1 MPPPIILIYTPAF
14 SNPNTEAVSKNISIT
29 APTST
34 FVNNY
39 LMPLVSQ
46 PVNVI
51 GNAFNRLQPSQYSAF
66 YEQSIELTTFLASMF
81 HASSLSYCCCNPEK
95 KVLCRYETPNIWA
108 QPYRYTFRLHPYDF
122 QIPAFRSDNNGF
134 ILGFDYPVIDG
145 WLVGCGGAYN
155 NDLMLWTDNVG
166 KASLNSGFLSLY
178 TEWTNDRFFCGM
190 LAMGGMD
197 SIHLDRQIQYLTVN
211 QTAKSFRRGYDVV
224 GQWKAGA
231 IFEPYGFVLCPYFKL
246 NYLYFHQN
254 NTVEHGADGADLIV
268 QGNTATTF
276 VSELA
281 LQLQKSF
288 YFHHGCIAPLVG
300 FIWYAEKPIHRENF
314 ISTFV
319 DQTVPFETIGYRSLR
334 NVYSFPMQLSA
345 TYKDCSFL
353 FGYAPKFAITTS
365 DKKEA
370 FSSIMRFKEVG
381 SKKIQ
386 ATTFVF
392 YTFRTRNLRAVN
404 TQALRRG
411 IASWAE
417 FVLGPTFGFENTRP

>member
-1 MPPPIILIYTPAF
+1 MLPDNRSERSRQQSDFKWGRYDLEINGSGQSDLIHATATATVVPGTTDLNVIFLPGIYAATTTYTFITADGGVTPGGSFLNVTGNQPAFKLDVQFLPNSVILTLMPPPIILIYTPAF

-268 QGNTATTF
+268 SRKYCNDFCQ
-276 VSELA
+276 
-281 LQLQKSF
+281 
-288 YFHHGCIAPLVG
+288 
-300 FIWYAEKPIHRENF
+300 
-314 ISTFV
+314 
-319 DQTVPFETIGYRSLR
+319 
-334 NVYSFPMQLSA
+334 
-345 TYKDCSFL
+345 
-353 FGYAPKFAITTS
+353 
-365 DKKEA
+365 
-370 FSSIMRFKEVG
+370 
-381 SKKIQ
+381 
-386 ATTFVF
+386 
-392 YTFRTRNLRAVN
+392 
-404 TQALRRG
+404 
-411 IASWAE
+411 
-417 FVLGPTFGFENTRP
+417 